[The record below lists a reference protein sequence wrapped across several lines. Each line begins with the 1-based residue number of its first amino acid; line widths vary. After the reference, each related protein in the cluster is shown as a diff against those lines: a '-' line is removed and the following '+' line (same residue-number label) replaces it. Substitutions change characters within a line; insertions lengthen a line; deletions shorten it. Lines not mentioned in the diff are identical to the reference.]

1 MSEKRLIEHLFRIE
15 FGKIVAILCKTFG
28 LSTIQIAEDIVSDTF
43 LLASETWGLKG
54 VPNEPKAWL
63 YKVAINNTKDFLK
76 RDLLFHSKIKPYL
89 EETQSSIYSLNVD
102 FSESNISDS
111 QLQMLFAVCDP
122 AISKSLQISLALR
135 ILCGFS
141 VDEIANAFLC
151 KKSVI
156 NKRLYRAKIKLRE
169 NTKKLC
175 FPDDVELNNRIESVL
190 SVIYLL
196 FNEGYYS
203 SVNNRPIRK
212 DLCLEALR
220 LGNLLRTYKPTQL
233 PQVSALLALMCFH
246 LSRFEA
252 RLNNA
257 SEQILYYEQDK
268 SKWDFPLIEKGIL
281 FLSESACGKNITK
294 YHLEAGISY
303 WHTTVED
310 SKEKWDNIL
319 QLYNQL
325 LQIGYSPVVALNRTY
340 AFSKVHGKEQA
351 LKEAEKISLNN
362 NRLYHLLIAYLL
374 ENNLLKKKYHLEQAL
389 EKTTLESEKK
399 VILFRLTKL
408 KSKKT

>member
-1 MSEKRLIEHLFRIE
+1 MSENKLIENLFRIE
-15 FGKIVAILCKTFG
+15 FSKIVAVLCKTFG

-63 YKVAINNTKDFLK
+63 YKVAINNTKDLLK
-76 RDLLFHSKIKPYL
+76 RDLIFKSKIKPYL
-89 EETQSSIYSLNVD
+89 VENQISIDSLNVD
-102 FSESNISDS
+102 FSENNISDS
-111 QLQMLFAVCDP
+111 QLQMLFAVCNP
-122 AISKSLQISLALR
+122 AISKPLQISLALR

-141 VDEIANAFLC
+141 VDEIANSFLC
-151 KKSVI
+151 NKDVI

-169 NTKKLC
+169 NTKLLC
-175 FPDDVELNNRIESVL
+175 FPDNVELNNRIESVL

-203 SVNNRPIRK
+203 SVNDHPIRK
-212 DLCLEALR
+212 DFCIEALR
-220 LGNLLRTYKPTQL
+220 LGNLLRTYKATQL
-233 PQVSALLALMCFH
+233 PQVSALLSLMCFH

-252 RLNNA
+252 RLHKE

-268 SKWDFPLIEKGIL
+268 SKWDFKLIEKGIS
-281 FLSESACGKNITK
+281 FLNESACGDEVTK

-325 LQIGYSPVVALNRTY
+325 LQIEYSPVVALNRTY
-340 AFSKVHGKEQA
+340 AFSKVYGKEQA
-351 LKEAEKISLNN
+351 LKEAEKISLTNYH
-362 NRLYHLLIAYLL
+362 LYHLLMAYLQKGNL
-374 ENNLLKKKYHLEQAL
+374 EKKKYHLTQAL

-399 VILFRLTKL
+399 IILSRLANL
-408 KSKKT
+408 NV

>member
-1 MSEKRLIEHLFRIE
+1 MSEHKLIEHLFRIE
-15 FGKIVAILCKTFG
+15 FSKMVAVLCKTFG
-28 LSTIQIAEDIVSDTF
+28 LSTIQTAEDIVSDTF
-43 LLASETWGLKG
+43 LLASEAWGLKG
-54 VPNEPKAWL
+54 VPNEPRAWL
-63 YKVAINNTKDFLK
+63 YKVAINNTKDYLK

-89 EETQSSIYSLNVD
+89 EETQTSMCSLNVD
-102 FSESNISDS
+102 FSESNIFDS

-122 AISKSLQISLALR
+122 TISKSLQISLALR

-151 KKSVI
+151 EKSVI
-156 NKRLYRAKIKLRE
+156 NKRLYRAKVELRE
-169 NTKKLC
+169 NTKLLC
-175 FPDDVELNNRIESVL
+175 FPNDEELNKRIDSVL

-203 SVNNRPIRK
+203 SVNNHPIRK

-233 PQVSALLALMCFH
+233 SQISALLALMCFH

-252 RLNNA
+252 RLHNA

-268 SKWDFPLIEKGIL
+268 SKWDFQLIEKGIL
-281 FLSESACGKNITK
+281 FLRESAYGHKITK

-303 WHTTVED
+303 WHTTAED

-325 LQIGYSPVVALNRTY
+325 LQIEYSPVVALNRTY

-362 NRLYHLLIAYLL
+362 YHLYHLLMAYLL
-374 ENNLLKKKYHLEQAL
+374 EKDLIRKKYHLEQAL
-389 EKTTLESEKK
+389 EKTTLESEKR
-399 VILFRLTKL
+399 VILFRLAEL
-408 KSKKT
+408 KT